1 VKLARFAGLT
11 LAVAAIGLAGAGA
24 AANEAHPRHGIS
36 VFGDLKYPPDF
47 KHFDYVNPAAPKG
60 GALRLYGID
69 SFDSLNP
76 FILRGVSVEG
86 IELIFDTLMAR
97 ALDEPDAVYGLVAE
111 SVEVAADRS
120 AVTFNLRPEARFH
133 DGTPITAEDVA
144 FSFRMLTEKGHP
156 RFRLIYDGVART
168 EALGPHRIRFAFKPG
183 EHRDLPTLLASLQI
197 ISKAYYAKVE
207 YDRTTVESPLGSGP
221 YRVRAVDPGRYIEY
235 ERVADYWAKDLPVNR
250 GRYNFQTV
258 RIDYFRDRDIAF
270 EAFFAGNYDYREEFT
285 SRDWATKYDDKPA
298 IRNGFVVRETLP
310 DETPSGVQAWFF
322 NLRRDRFKDRRVR
335 AALDLAFDYEWT
347 NRNLFYGLY
356 QRTNSMFEN
365 SDLAAHGPPSAAEL
379 ALLEPLRGK
388 VPDEVFAK
396 PYASPITDGSG
407 NNRDNLRAAARLFN
421 EAGWRIK
428 DGVLV
433 DAKGEP
439 FRLEFLLFEA
449 SFQRIINPYVANL
462 KRIGVDASIRVV
474 DVANFQNRR
483 QTYDF
488 DVVIERYVQPLTP
501 GVEQRDYFGSAAA
514 DVPGSRNLAGI
525 KDPAVDHLIEK
536 IMAARTRVEL
546 VVAVRAL
553 DRVLMW
559 NRYSVP
565 QWFKGAH
572 NIAYWNKYDRPKV
585 PPKYDVGVVETW
597 WFNPEKVAMIASGK
611 APPKP

>member
-1 VKLARFAGLT
+1 
-11 LAVAAIGLAGAGA
+11 
-24 AANEAHPRHGIS
+24 
-36 VFGDLKYPPDF
+36 
-47 KHFDYVNPAAPKG
+47 
-60 GALRLYGID
+60 
-69 SFDSLNP
+69 
-76 FILRGVSVEG
+76 
-86 IELIFDTLMAR
+86 
-97 ALDEPDAVYGLVAE
+97 
-111 SVEVAADRS
+111 
-120 AVTFNLRPEARFH
+120 
-133 DGTPITAEDVA
+133 
-144 FSFRMLTEKGHP
+144 
-156 RFRLIYDGVART
+156 
-168 EALGPHRIRFAFKPG
+168 
-183 EHRDLPTLLASLQI
+183 
-197 ISKAYYAKVE
+197 
-207 YDRTTVESPLGSGP
+207 
-221 YRVRAVDPGRYIEY
+221 
-235 ERVADYWAKDLPVNR
+235 
-250 GRYNFQTV
+250 
-258 RIDYFRDRDIAF
+258 
-270 EAFFAGNYDYREEFT
+270 
-285 SRDWATKYDDKPA
+285 
-298 IRNGFVVRETLP
+298 
-310 DETPSGVQAWFF
+310 
-322 NLRRDRFKDRRVR
+322 
-335 AALDLAFDYEWT
+335 
-347 NRNLFYGLY
+347 
-356 QRTNSMFEN
+356 MFEN